1 MTTEL
6 LSELDGVVTTV
17 VVEEKELLD
26 GVGELLKLET
36 ESELAVD
43 RGTLWR
49 LKRAMASSSASAE
62 TAEVYSRPKR
72 RTLSF
77 CIVIEIRVRFCIR
90 RSMREERSLC

>member
-26 GVGELLKLET
+26 GVGELLTLET

-43 RGTLWR
+43 KGTL
-49 LKRAMASSSASAE
+49 
-62 TAEVYSRPKR
+62 
-72 RTLSF
+72 
-77 CIVIEIRVRFCIR
+77 
-90 RSMREERSLC
+90 